1 MIKIDNETQI
11 EIIIAFFNVLG
22 FGVSDG
28 IGKSDGIDVG
38 IIIVGLI
45 YSSTILFNSSLSIYI
60 LNILL
65 NSDCSSISFINGFP
79 SDFKQAVKLLIVIIF
94 IRLL

>member
-11 EIIIAFFNVLG
+11 EIIIAFFIVLG

-28 IGKSDGIDVG
+28 IGNSDGIDVG

-60 LNILL
+60 WNILL
-65 NSDCSSISFINGFP
+65 NSDCSSIS
-79 SDFKQAVKLLIVIIF
+79 
-94 IRLL
+94 

>member
-65 NSDCSSISFINGFP
+65 NSDCSSISSIYGFP
-79 SDFKQAVKLLIVIIF
+79 SDFKQAVKLLIIIIF